1 MRVGSTNISPNIGY
15 SGRKEPWRIA
25 VHTASNVSSI
35 PLHNTQIAELQNK
48 NLIRG
53 ISQDLKQGQTSTS
66 VMAVY
71 RIHLNQS
78 MALHKKE
85 ESNEFCIRPLRTY

>member
-25 VHTASNVSSI
+25 VHTVSKVSSI
-35 PLHNTQIAELQNK
+35 PLHNTQIAELQERRLVQNK

-53 ISQDLKQGQTSTS
+53 ISQDLE
-66 VMAVY
+66 
-71 RIHLNQS
+71 N
-78 MALHKKE
+78 
-85 ESNEFCIRPLRTY
+85 

>member
-35 PLHNTQIAELQNK
+35 PLHNTQIAELQERRLVQNK

-53 ISQDLKQGQTSTS
+53 ISQDLE
-66 VMAVY
+66 
-71 RIHLNQS
+71 N
-78 MALHKKE
+78 
-85 ESNEFCIRPLRTY
+85 

>member
-1 MRVGSTNISPNIGY
+1 MRVGSTNSSPNIGY

-35 PLHNTQIAELQNK
+35 PLHNTQIAELQERRLVQNK

-53 ISQDLKQGQTSTS
+53 ISQDLE
-66 VMAVY
+66 
-71 RIHLNQS
+71 N
-78 MALHKKE
+78 
-85 ESNEFCIRPLRTY
+85 

>member
-35 PLHNTQIAELQNK
+35 PLHNTQIAELQDRRLVLNK

-53 ISQDLKQGQTSTS
+53 ISRD
-66 VMAVY
+66 
-71 RIHLNQS
+71 IEN
-78 MALHKKE
+78 
-85 ESNEFCIRPLRTY
+85 

>member
-25 VHTASNVSSI
+25 VHTASNI
-35 PLHNTQIAELQNK
+35 PLHNTQIAELQERRLVQNK

-53 ISQDLKQGQTSTS
+53 ISQDLE
-66 VMAVY
+66 
-71 RIHLNQS
+71 N
-78 MALHKKE
+78 
-85 ESNEFCIRPLRTY
+85 

>member
-35 PLHNTQIAELQNK
+35 PLHNTQIAELQGRQNK

-53 ISQDLKQGQTSTS
+53 ISQDLPERIYNPITAMGFS
-66 VMAVY
+66 VMFTFQLDNTK
-71 RIHLNQS
+71 R
-78 MALHKKE
+78 
-85 ESNEFCIRPLRTY
+85 